1 MSLSKPIKRLA
12 VETEDG
18 TVIETKK
25 PDVEKQLERVE
36 KAAKAVEKVA
46 EEPKPEVTETPK
58 LAKTKPD
65 LTNIRAKA
73 DPNSDIV
80 KVVSKG
86 AEFKVDQTKSTKG
99 YVAVSVEGSVAFIKR
114 ELVDVFDNPAYKSHD
129 SKKFG

>member
-1 MSLSKPIKRLA
+1 MSLSKSFRRIA
-12 VETEDG
+12 VETDDG

-25 PDVEKQLERVE
+25 PDVEKHLERVE
-36 KAAKAVEKVA
+36 VAAKAVEKVS
-46 EEPKPEVTETPK
+46 EEPKPEVSETPQV
-58 LAKTKPD
+58 AKTKPD

-86 AEFKVDQTKSTKG
+86 AEFKVDQAKSTKA
-99 YVAVSVEGSVAFIKR
+99 YVAVSVEGTIAFIKR
-114 ELVDVFDNPAYKSHD
+114 ELVEVFNNPAYVSHD

>member
-1 MSLSKPIKRLA
+1 MSFNKSYKKPV

-18 TVIETKK
+18 TVIETEKT
-25 PDVEKQLERVE
+25 DVEKQLKRVE
-36 KAAKAVEKVA
+36 EAAKAVEKVVD
-46 EEPKPEVTETPK
+46 EFKPEVSETPQV
-58 LAKTKPD
+58 AKTKPD

-86 AEFKVDQTKSTKG
+86 AEFKVDQAKSTKA
-99 YVAVSVEGSVAFIKR
+99 YVAVSVEGIIAYIKR
-114 ELVDVFDNPAYKSHD
+114 ELVEVFDNPAYKSHD

>member
-1 MSLSKPIKRLA
+1 MSFNKSYKKPV

-18 TVIETKK
+18 TVIETEKT
-25 PDVEKQLERVE
+25 DVEKQLKRVE
-36 KAAKAVEKVA
+36 ETAKAVEKA
-46 EEPKPEVTETPK
+46 KEETKPEISIIPQV
-58 LAKTKPD
+58 AKTKPD

-86 AEFKVDQTKSTKG
+86 AEFKVNQIESTKE
-99 YVAVSVEGSVAFIKR
+99 YVAVLVERQIAFIKR
-114 ELVDVFDNPAYKSHD
+114 ELVDVYDNPAYKSHD

>member
-1 MSLSKPIKRLA
+1 MSLSKSFRRIA
-12 VETEDG
+12 VETDDG

-36 KAAKAVEKVA
+36 VAAKVVKKASEEAKVEVS
-46 EEPKPEVTETPK
+46 ETPQV
-58 LAKTKPD
+58 AKTKPD

-73 DPNSDIV
+73 DPNSNIV

-86 AEFKVDQTKSTKG
+86 SEFKVDQAKSTKA
-99 YVAVSVEGSVAFIKR
+99 YVAVSVEGDIAFIKR
-114 ELVDVFDNPAYKSHD
+114 ELVEVFNNPAYVSHD